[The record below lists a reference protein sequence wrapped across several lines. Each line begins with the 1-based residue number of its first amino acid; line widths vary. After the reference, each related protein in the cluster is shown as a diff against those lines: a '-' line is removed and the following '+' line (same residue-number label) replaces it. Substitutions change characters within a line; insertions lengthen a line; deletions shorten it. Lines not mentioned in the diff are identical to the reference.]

1 MAREGKVETMLK
13 VRNFEYSGFMGQT
26 LGGYTPYT
34 AEFKNWTDDP
44 GVAVFTCSDG
54 EDRLIPTFAIDD
66 EMPAD
71 IPKQPK
77 TGVLFGA
84 ACKS

>member
-1 MAREGKVETMLK
+1 MIK
-13 VRNFEYSGFMGQT
+13 VRNFEYSGFCGK
-26 LGGYTPYT
+26 LLEGHAPYT
-34 AEFKNWTDDP
+34 AEFKKWTGDP

-54 EDRLIPTFAIDD
+54 EERLIPTFAIEG
-66 EMPAD
+66 EMPTD

-77 TGVLFGA
+77 TGILFGA